1 MRKYLI
7 FSLAA
12 VLLAASCTRT
22 YRAIGDTH
30 LTVFDHAH
38 VQFLPDSLGAF
49 TDADAAGIVHLTNG
63 RIILKKIQLP
73 DYKRKVDVKLTVRVE
88 SDGDRWDKSGSVFV
102 IPANGPKVNILSVAK
117 GEAAWPEVDSTRYEK
132 LVGTVPGPDFE
143 PTVELMRFMT
153 PFGVGYY
160 SRRDT
165 TTYASRKPVYIDE
178 WAPEAV
184 WEADITD
191 LYPLLKGEAW
201 VGVFIDTWTAVSAA
215 PPGAS
220 GWVATSGRDK
230 R

>member
-7 FSLAA
+7 LSLAA
-12 VLLAASCTRT
+12 VLATTACTRT
-22 YRAIGDTH
+22 YRAVGDTH

-38 VQFLPDSLGAF
+38 VQFLPDSLGGF
-49 TDADAAGIVHLTNG
+49 TDADAEGIVHLTNG
-63 RIILKKIQLP
+63 RIILKKVQVP

-102 IPANGPKVNILSVAK
+102 IPAKGPKVNILSVAK

-165 TTYASRKPVYIDE
+165 STFR
-178 WAPEAV
+178 
-184 WEADITD
+184 
-191 LYPLLKGEAW
+191 L
-201 VGVFIDTWTAVSAA
+201 
-215 PPGAS
+215 
-220 GWVATSGRDK
+220 
-230 R
+230 